1 MKRLAVLVSLLAP
14 LSGCVGEIWGT
25 GDNPPTND
33 PPQDQPPPP
42 PTEVRI
48 AVHDPSGP
56 VAGVAV
62 VFMNPD
68 DSVVADSVTDAQ
80 GVAVAT
86 MPTGSVTVIREDA
99 SSTDPAGA
107 VYTYVGVKAGD
118 KLDLALPALTASSP
132 MTVTVRV
139 PEGDPDAPL
148 PVTVR
153 TPCGEATGAP
163 PEVTVTLDGRCG
175 AMTDFYVME
184 IGDEYPSAFIK
195 RAPIASTVDLSLE
208 MYRPALT
215 TSLSV
220 ANAPIGST
228 VYIEKTLETDLF
240 RPAFSSG
247 PQTLSPDTLSVD
259 TIIPDLPGVEEQ
271 LIATVSY
278 NGSMQRVGKREPYAA
293 APGMVDLATAMII
306 GPSAPAISNDM
317 LTWTE
322 TGSGAPDLVAGE
334 VKGALITHRVVAP
347 YAGATL
353 RIPHLPASHDA
364 FNVKA
369 DDTASIALAKISSGY
384 DGIRAQ
390 AFNGPLAPLNG
401 SATVSL
407 AESVLDPKP

>member
-1 MKRLAVLVSLLAP
+1 MKRFAILVSLVASACIGGLD
-14 LSGCVGEIWGT
+14 GIGE
-25 GDNPPTND
+25 NPPGND
-33 PPQDQPPPP
+33 PPDNPPPPP

-56 VAGVAV
+56 VAGLAV
-62 VFMNPD
+62 VFMNAD
-68 DSVVADSVTDAQ
+68 DSVAADAVTDAQ

-86 MPTGSVTVIREDA
+86 MPTGSVSVIRDDA
-99 SSTDPAGA
+99 SSTEPAGT

-118 KLDLALPALTASSP
+118 KLDLALPALSTTTP

-153 TPCGEATGAP
+153 TPCGEGTGAP

-195 RAPIASTVDLSLE
+195 RAPIASAVDLSLE
-208 MYRPALT
+208 TYRPALT

-220 ANAPIGST
+220 TNVPIGAT
-228 VYIEKTLETDLF
+228 AYIEKTLETDLF
-240 RPAFSSG
+240 RPVFSSG
-247 PQTLSPDTLSVD
+247 IQTVAEGQSVD

-278 NGSMQRVGKREPYAA
+278 NGSMQRVGKRQPYAA
-293 APGMVDLATAMII
+293 APGMVDLSTAMII
-306 GPSAPAISNDM
+306 GPSAPSISNDM

-322 TGSGAPDLVAGE
+322 AGSGAPDLVVGE
-334 VKGALITHRVVAP
+334 AKGTLIVHRVVGP
-347 YAGATL
+347 YAGPSL
-353 RIPHLPASHDA
+353 HIPRLPASHDA

-369 DDTASIALAKISSGY
+369 DDTASIALAKVSGGY

-401 SATVSL
+401 SATVSV
-407 AESVLDPKP
+407 AESTIDPKL